1 MTFPGYAVSSI
12 RLRLQ
17 RRLVTCLNPQKYQWE
32 VSNDPKTSFTRSYY
46 CRTHGQEKRNLRQIG
61 HYCVN
66 YYLNNFLPGTCRDR
80 NQTFFAFLFCEC
92 ASGFLFIIVRYIGTA
107 AFTGTSPVCSFAK
120 GLPFGHSLISYL
132 SVRTE
137 GHKIGL
143 GWVLL

>member
-1 MTFPGYAVSSI
+1 MTL
-12 RLRLQ
+12 RLRLLAPITAGLME
-17 RRLVTCLNPQKYQWE
+17 RRSGTFDKL
-32 VSNDPKTSFTRSYY
+32 
-46 CRTHGQEKRNLRQIG
+46 IG
-61 HYCVN
+61 HYCAN
-66 YYLNNFLPGTCRDR
+66 YYLNNFLPGTCRDDR